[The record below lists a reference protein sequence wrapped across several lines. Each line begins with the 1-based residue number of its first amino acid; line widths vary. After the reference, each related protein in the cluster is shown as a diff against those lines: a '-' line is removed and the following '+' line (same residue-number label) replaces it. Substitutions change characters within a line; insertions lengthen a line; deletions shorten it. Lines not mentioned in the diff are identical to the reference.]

1 MEHIPVLTY
10 KYKIFSYIPSLKFNL
25 FQSLSLSETQLHYS
39 IAKVQNIT
47 VDQYGCKQYNFP
59 YSQMK

>member
-1 MEHIPVLTY
+1 MEHIAVLS
-10 KYKIFSYIPSLKFNL
+10 YKIISQISSLKFNL

-47 VDQYGCKQYNFP
+47 VDQYRCKLYNFP